1 MYVPCCESGLVARS
15 ICGLQKAVTVTSA
28 ATGAPGYQGSL
39 IYGKA
44 ATTATGNLLL
54 LKEGTNDVLK
64 VCVGGGVGWWPL
76 WQVAVVA
83 GALQARLP
91 SPNCC

>member
-1 MYVPCCESGLVARS
+1 MYIPCCDSGLVARS

-64 VCVGGGVGWWPL
+64 VCVSVGGGGV
-76 WQVAVVA
+76 VAVVA